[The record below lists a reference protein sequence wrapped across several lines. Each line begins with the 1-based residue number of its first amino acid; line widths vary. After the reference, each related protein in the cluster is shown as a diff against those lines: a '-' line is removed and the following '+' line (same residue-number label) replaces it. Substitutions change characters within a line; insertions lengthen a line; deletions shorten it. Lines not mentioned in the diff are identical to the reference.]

1 MRWLLSVFITA
12 FFLSACQGAS
22 APTATPHAV
31 AINITNRQSIA
42 SVPFTLIDNR
52 IFVEAHINGRGPYAM
67 IFDTG
72 GANIITPEVADALG
86 LDLRDQFSMPGA
98 GEREE
103 PAWRAHIE
111 EARLGDIRMTDLD
124 FTVLSLAQIRQAIGF
139 ERLDGLFGHEL
150 LRRYIV
156 RIDYTRGAL
165 EFAERLDAP
174 ESWFSGAAIP
184 FTFVGNL
191 PGVAIK
197 IDGVDARVALD
208 TGDRSSLTL
217 FGPFV
222 ADHGLRERQ
231 RRLRTV
237 SGWGVGGPILA
248 DMARSQRLDLGPFA
262 LPGVV
267 TRMPV
272 VQSGVFAS
280 RIADGSIGNE
290 VLRRFDITFD
300 YEHQLIYLAP
310 NTSFNDRDRFERSG
324 LWARLPATGA
334 GFEIFAAAP
343 ESPAGRAGLNA
354 GERIVAIDNAPV
366 TPRSLIDW
374 RTRLSLPNAQQW
386 ALRVE
391 SPNGGVRDV
400 TLTIPA
406 E

>member
-1 MRWLLSVFITA
+1 MRLLRSVFLA
-12 FFLSACQGAS
+12 ALFLAACQGG
-22 APTATPHAV
+22 ATPAAAPQAHA
-31 AINITNRQSIA
+31 ITIVNRQSFA
-42 SVPFTLIDNR
+42 SAPFTLIDNR
-52 IFVEAHINGRGPYAM
+52 IFVRAHINGGGPYAM

-72 GANIITPEVADALG
+72 GANIVTPEVAEALG
-86 LDLRDQFSMPGA
+86 LSLRDQFSMPGA
-98 GEREE
+98 GEREQ
-103 PAWRAHIE
+103 PAWRARVD

-124 FTVLSLAQIRQAIGF
+124 FTVLSLSPIQQAIGF

-156 RIDYTRGAL
+156 RIDYASGTL
-165 EFAERLDAP
+165 QFAERSAAP
-174 ESWFSGAAIP
+174 EAWFRGAAIP

-191 PGVAIK
+191 PSVAIK
-197 IDGVDARVALD
+197 IDGVEARVALD

-231 RRLRTV
+231 QRLRTV

-248 DMARSQRLDLGPFA
+248 DMARSERLELGPFA
-262 LPGVV
+262 LSGVV

-300 YEHQLIYLAP
+300 YERQLFYLSP
-310 NTSFNDRDRFERSG
+310 NARFSDRDRFERSG
-324 LWARLPATGA
+324 LWARLPETGA
-334 GFEIFAAAP
+334 GFEIFAVAP
-343 ESPAGRAGLNA
+343 ESPASRAGLSA
-354 GERIVAIDNAPV
+354 GERIVAIDNAPA
-366 TPRSLIDW
+366 TSQTLIDW
-374 RTRLSLPNAQQW
+374 RTRLSMPNTQQW

-391 SPNGGVRDV
+391 TPSGSARDL
-400 TLTIPA
+400 TLVIPA